1 MVTVDEP
8 HPHARH
14 VQPNE
19 IGVAEVSIVNIDADR
34 FLSEVHDVYDV
45 VIVDFPDPRS
55 IELCKLYS
63 KEFYMKL
70 RRVLSEH
77 GVAAIQSTSVYYSR
91 EAYLM
96 VGRTLED
103 AGFSML
109 RYHHDV
115 PSFGDWG
122 WHLVW
127 KDDRSVDQMRQVLRA
142 VHALQVHTDYLT
154 PELLATAV
162 DFGKSVLRSADRHIN
177 TLMEPRLLDV
187 YLKSWVVD

>member
-1 MVTVDEP
+1 MS
-8 HPHARH
+8 
-14 VQPNE
+14 
-19 IGVAEVSIVNIDADR
+19 VAEVSVVNIDADK
-34 FLSEVHDVYDV
+34 FLREVQDVYDV

-63 KEFYMKL
+63 KEFYLKL
-70 RRVLSEH
+70 RRVLSTH

-96 VGRTLED
+96 VGRTLEN
-103 AGFSML
+103 AGLSVL
-109 RYHHDV
+109 SYHHDV

-127 KDDRSVDQMRQVLRA
+127 KDERTVDAMKQELRSLRA
-142 VHALQVHTDYLT
+142 MPVRTEYVT
-154 PELLATAV
+154 PELVAAAT
-162 DFGKSVLRSADRHIN
+162 DFGKGALSTTDSHIN

-187 YLKSWVVD
+187 YLRSWVVD